1 MHLLDTMIGQL
12 FWIIFFIILFY
23 PYFKTQSLEGSRL
36 KLIKQLER
44 KNNSRVITLIHRQ
57 ESKSLF
63 GFFSMKFLDIE
74 DSEAILRAIR
84 ITPSDMPI
92 DIIIH
97 TPGGVALAATQIAN
111 ALADHKAK
119 VRVMIPH
126 YAMSGGTLIAL
137 AADEI
142 LMDSYAVL
150 GPVDPQLG
158 GEPAASIKKIKE
170 IKDIKDISDETLVK
184 IDMSEKALEQM
195 HKTVKKLLMKK
206 GYDENKADKIATE
219 LSSGKWTHDYP
230 ITVEHAKELGLKVS
244 IELPEEVYALME
256 LYPQP
261 TATQSVN
268 YIPLPYNRPG
278 GTQNSASSRYTNK
291 SV

>member
-1 MHLLDTMIGQL
+1 MHLVDTLIGQL
-12 FWIIFFIILFY
+12 FWIIFFIMLFY
-23 PYFKTQSLEGSRL
+23 PYFKSQSLEANRL
-36 KLIKQLER
+36 RLIKQLER

-63 GFFSMKFLDIE
+63 GLFSMKFLDIE

-84 ITPSDMPI
+84 ITPDDMPI
-92 DIIIH
+92 DMIIH

-119 VRVMIPH
+119 VRVIVPH

-142 LMDSYAVL
+142 LMDPYAVL

-170 IKDIKDISDETLVK
+170 IKDIKDINDETLIK
-184 IDMSEKALEQM
+184 IDMSEKALAQM
-195 HKTVKKLLMKK
+195 HDTVKRLLIKK
-206 GYDENKADKIATE
+206 GYDEKMATNIATE

-230 ITVEHAKELGLKVS
+230 ITVEHGKELGLKISTDV
-244 IELPEEVYALME
+244 PNEVYVLME

-261 TATQSVN
+261 SATQSVS

-278 GTQNSASSRYTNK
+278 GTHNATGNN
-291 SV
+291 

>member
-1 MHLLDTMIGQL
+1 MHLIDTLIGQL
-12 FWIIFFIILFY
+12 FWIVFFIMLFY
-23 PYFKTQSLEGSRL
+23 PYFKSQSLEGNRI
-36 KLIKQLER
+36 KLIRDLEK
-44 KNNSRVITLIHRQ
+44 KNTSRVITLIHRQ
-57 ESKSLF
+57 ETKSLF

-84 ITPSDMPI
+84 MTPEDMPI
-92 DIIIH
+92 DMIIH
-97 TPGGVALAATQIAN
+97 TPGGVALAATQIAH
-111 ALADHKAK
+111 ALADRKAK
-119 VRVMIPH
+119 VKVIIPH

-142 LMDSYAVL
+142 IMDNYAVL

-158 GEPAASIKKIKE
+158 NEPAASIVKIKE
-170 IKDIKDISDETLVK
+170 LKDAKDISDETLVK
-184 IDMSEKALEQM
+184 IDISQKALNQM
-195 HKTVKKLLMKK
+195 HNTVKSLLLKK
-206 GYDENKADKIATE
+206 GYNEESANRIASE

-230 ITVEHAKELGLKVS
+230 ITVEQAKKLGLKISTDV
-244 IELPEEVYALME
+244 PKEVYALME

-278 GTQNSASSRYTNK
+278 DTHSHTK
-291 SV
+291 KDT